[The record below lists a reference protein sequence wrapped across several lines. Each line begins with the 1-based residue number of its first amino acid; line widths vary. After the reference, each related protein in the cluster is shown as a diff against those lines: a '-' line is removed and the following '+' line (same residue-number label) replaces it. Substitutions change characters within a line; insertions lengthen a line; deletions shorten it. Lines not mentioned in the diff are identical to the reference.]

1 MDRYF
6 GGRLDEPPRIGP
18 LLVLWSIFSQSFP
31 TKSFSNVVQAF
42 SLHSRGFVEGRHSSK
57 CDQIDLDRLGSK
69 LMKSYMEN
77 IYVQP
82 HDECPNDQKILI

>member
-1 MDRYF
+1 M
-6 GGRLDEPPRIGP
+6 GLH
-18 LLVLWSIFSQSFP
+18 LSFP
-31 TKSFSNVVQAF
+31 RSNFSEKRVLTSN
-42 SLHSRGFVEGRHSSK
+42 SLGKASK

-82 HDECPNDQKILI
+82 HDVCPNDQKILI

>member
-1 MDRYF
+1 M
-6 GGRLDEPPRIGP
+6 GLH
-18 LLVLWSIFSQSFP
+18 LSFP
-31 TKSFSNVVQAF
+31 RSKISEKRVLTSN
-42 SLHSRGFVEGRHSSK
+42 SLSLGKTSK

-82 HDECPNDQKILI
+82 HDVCPNDQKILI

>member
-1 MDRYF
+1 M
-6 GGRLDEPPRIGP
+6 GLH
-18 LLVLWSIFSQSFP
+18 LSFP
-31 TKSFSNVVQAF
+31 RSNI
-42 SLHSRGFVEGRHSSK
+42 SEKGFKYQILYLSGKTSK

-82 HDECPNDQKILI
+82 HDVCPNDQKILIWWLVR

>member
-1 MDRYF
+1 M
-6 GGRLDEPPRIGP
+6 GLH
-18 LLVLWSIFSQSFP
+18 LSFP
-31 TKSFSNVVQAF
+31 RSNFSEKRVLTSN
-42 SLHSRGFVEGRHSSK
+42 SLSLGKTSK

-82 HDECPNDQKILI
+82 HDVCPNDQKILI